1 MKLSELAKRFS
12 PLKTNPKAARLL
24 IQNIQ
29 LEAHV
34 IWLKSFLDFE
44 SLTQAQ
50 SAEFLGVHRGT
61 ISRAIAKGRLDSNG
75 KSGRKC
81 RISGKALLEYYQ
93 RQDAASLSQIARKDE
108 N

>member
-1 MKLSELAKRFS
+1 MKLSELAKLSS

-24 IQNIQ
+24 SQNIQ
-29 LEAHV
+29 LQAHV
-34 IWLKSFLDFE
+34 IWLKAFLDFD

-50 SAEFLGVHRGT
+50 AAKLLVVHRGT
-61 ISRAIAKGRLDSNG
+61 ISRAIAKGKLDSNG

-81 RISGKALLEYYQ
+81 RVSGKALLEYYQ